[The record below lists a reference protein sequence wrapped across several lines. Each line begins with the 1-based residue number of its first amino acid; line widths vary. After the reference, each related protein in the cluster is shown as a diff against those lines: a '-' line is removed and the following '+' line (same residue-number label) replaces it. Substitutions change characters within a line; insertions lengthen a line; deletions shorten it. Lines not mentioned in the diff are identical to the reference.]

1 MATEQ
6 ANPEARPYTA
16 FNFRV
21 EIAVDDVA
29 SSICGGSFA
38 ECDGLEMTMEAKS
51 FREGGRN
58 SGPVHLVGPVG
69 YGQLTLRRGLTT
81 NLDLWKWFEKVVAS
95 GSRGVR
101 ATAEVTLLAA
111 DGTTSAASF
120 TLTGCLP
127 VKLKAP
133 SLNAKEGLVAV
144 EEMQLA
150 YETLRLKSPAGA

>member
-1 MATEQ
+1 MAGEQ

-21 EIAVDDVA
+21 EIAVADVA
-29 SSICGGSFA
+29 STICGASFA
-38 ECDGLEMTMEAKS
+38 ECDGLELTMEAKT

-69 YGQLTLRRGLTT
+69 YGQLTLKRGMTT

-95 GSRGVR
+95 GTRGVR
-101 ATAEVTLLAA
+101 ASADVTIIAA
-111 DGTTSAASF
+111 DGQTEAATF
-120 TLTGCLP
+120 ALTGCLP

-133 SLNAKEGLVAV
+133 TLNAKDGAVAV
-144 EEMQLA
+144 EEMQIA